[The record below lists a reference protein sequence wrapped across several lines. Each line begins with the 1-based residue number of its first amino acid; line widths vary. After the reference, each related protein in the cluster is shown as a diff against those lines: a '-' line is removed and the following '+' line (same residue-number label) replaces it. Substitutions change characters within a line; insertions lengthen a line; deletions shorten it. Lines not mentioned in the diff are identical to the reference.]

1 MDDLIVAI
9 GLVLVLEGLIYALF
23 PQGMRNMV
31 EEMAKLPDSTL
42 RALGVVALCLGV
54 LVVWIVRG

>member
-31 EEMAKLPDSTL
+31 EEMSKLPDTTL
-42 RALGVVALCLGV
+42 RTLGVAALCIGV
-54 LVVWIVRG
+54 LVVWFVRG